1 MEFYELLRKSCDET
15 IVARCQHTANHHS
28 SVNELDKM
36 IERDPHIQLL
46 RMRCKLRRELK
57 NEWGLTKFHHQM
69 QMNSSSATA
78 TTTTVGSSAS
88 TTSKTLIPAKSS
100 VWTSNSN
107 GEEHGGADGARE
119 KNKMQMDGARVM
131 SELDNPN
138 NLINSDDDEDN
149 DDNDDNS
156 NRRSLQH
163 RKQMSS
169 VKHSDGNSVDMV
181 GSNNTSSSD
190 NSNQTENNS
199 TVQQQQR
206 KQLMM
211 KRNEP
216 HRMSQNNTLSQSI
229 SILNSMRRQETDRQ
243 QDDFMLVPLNDIQ
256 VHLDR
261 CVLDAHTSGGLNTNQ
276 INNFLKNSM
285 YHVHDR

>member
-46 RMRCKLRRELK
+46 KMRCKLRRELK

-69 QMNSSSATA
+69 QMNSSATAA
-78 TTTTVGSSAS
+78 TTTVVSSAS
-88 TTSKTLIPAKSS
+88 TTSKTLIPAKNS
-100 VWTSNSN
+100 VWTSDSN
-107 GEEHGGADGARE
+107 GKEHGGDGASE
-119 KNKMQMDGARVM
+119 KNKMQMDGLHM
-131 SELDNPN
+131 MNELDNPN
-138 NLINSDDDEDN
+138 KLINSDDDEDHE
-149 DDNDDNS
+149 DDNNNNHGS
-156 NRRSLQH
+156 VQH
-163 RKQMSS
+163 RKQTSS
-169 VKHSDGNSVDMV
+169 VNTV

-216 HRMSQNNTLSQSI
+216 HRISQNNILSQSI
-229 SILNSMRRQETDRQ
+229 SILNSMRKQETDRQ
-243 QDDFMLVPLNDIQ
+243 QDDFLLVPLNDIQ

-285 YHVHDR
+285 YHVRT